1 MTLNYFQVKYEELFM
16 KKNRMYIVIHILVMF
31 LILGSTQAKTITLY
45 SGRSKSL
52 VEPIIEQFEKD
63 TGIEVI
69 VSYANTTQLAS
80 KLITE
85 GKKSPAALFWAQ
97 DAGALGAVSKK
108 RLFEKLPKD
117 ILSKVPET
125 FQHGDGLW
133 VATSGRARVLAYSSD
148 RLTTDKLPDSIF
160 DLTKRNWKG
169 KVGWAPLN
177 ASFQAFVTAMRGQV
191 GDKRTEK
198 WLRDMKKNGTI
209 AYPKNTPIIEALAA
223 GEIDLGL
230 PNHYYLFRFKKSN
243 SKCPV
248 SQTFF
253 KVKDPGNLVNVAGI
267 GLLKNSKDQKTSLKL
282 IEYLLSSKV
291 QQYFVSEVFE
301 YPVIDGVIPNPNL
314 VPLDELLNIVPK
326 FDLNEMDDIEG
337 TVKLL
342 RRVGI
347 M

>member
-1 MTLNYFQVKYEELFM
+1 
-16 KKNRMYIVIHILVMF
+16 MYIVIHILVMI
-31 LILGSTQAKTITLY
+31 LIIGSTQAETITLY

-52 VEPIIEQFEKD
+52 VEPIIIQFEKE
-63 TGIEVI
+63 TGIEVE
-69 VSYANTTQLAS
+69 VSFANTTQLAS
-80 KLITE
+80 KLMTE
-85 GKKSPAALFWAQ
+85 GKKSPADVFWAQ

-108 RLFEKLPKD
+108 GLFTKLPKK

-125 FQHGDGLW
+125 FRHKDRLW
-133 VATSGRARVLAYSSD
+133 VATSGRARVLAYSSE
-148 RLTTDKLPDSIF
+148 RLSKDNLPDSIF
-160 DLTKRNWKG
+160 DLTLSKWKG

-177 ASFQAFVTAMRGQV
+177 ASFQAFVTAMREQV
-191 GDKRTEK
+191 GDDRTEE

-243 SKCPV
+243 SKYPV

-267 GLLKNSKDQKTSLKL
+267 GLLKNSNNQKTALKL
-282 IEYLLSSKV
+282 IEYLLSSKA

-301 YPVIDGVIPNPNL
+301 YPVIDGVIPNTNL
-314 VPLDELLNIVPK
+314 IPLDELLKIVPK